1 MTNKVIM
8 DFSDKFLGNTID
20 PKAVPVNTPARDTLM
35 IALSQT
41 ANSDEVDS
49 AGKRLYGI
57 ELYKTRMEKLI
68 NYVESLN
75 PEFREDAYMPSN
87 VFVKPYK
94 PSISTNTP
102 LKDKLDI
109 DPNDKGKRQWEA
121 ISDAIDAFQ
130 DMDDRLSVRDK
141 SRKKDYDKF
150 TVSNTSNFSN
160 DYLNAPISKDIT
172 ESNEGDKQKI
182 YDILNIILSQP
193 ATTMEIGKNGK
204 PLIGVDKYKHRLD
217 ELVRFIKLTENPRP
231 NAPSAGVPLVASKGR
246 KRMTT
251 KELKQHLQSR
261 KDIPKQ
267 TPYNLKQ
274 TIFDILKS

>member
-8 DFSDKFLGNTID
+8 DFSDKSLGNIID
-20 PKAVPVNTPARDTLM
+20 PKAVPVNTPARETLM

-49 AGKRLYGI
+49 AGKRIYGI

-68 NYVESLN
+68 KYVLSLK
-75 PEFREDAYMPSN
+75 PEFREDVYMPSN

-102 LKDKLDI
+102 LKDSVDV
-109 DPNDKGKRQWEA
+109 DPNDQGVRQWQ
-121 ISDAIDAFQ
+121 AIDNAIDGFK
-130 DMDDRLSVRDK
+130 DIDDRLTRKDP
-141 SRKKDYDKF
+141 SRKKEFDKF

-160 DYLNAPISKDIT
+160 DYLNAPISKDIIDGKYG
-172 ESNEGDKQKI
+172 NGQKI
-182 YDILNIILSQP
+182 LEILNIILSQP
-193 ATTMEIGKNGK
+193 ATTMEIDKNGK
-204 PLIGVDKYKHRLD
+204 PLIGEDKYKHRLD
-217 ELVRFIKLTENPRP
+217 ELVRFINLTENPRP

-261 KDIPKQ
+261 KDVPKQ